1 MLTKLLVGAAV
12 ISKKRRKKENKN
24 NSNAWNRNF
33 GVKHVQ
39 MNLHMFHSSI
49 SAFGSTVDEPGA
61 QGSHVFKLKT

>member
-1 MLTKLLVGAAV
+1 MLRKLLVGAAV
-12 ISKKRRKKENKN
+12 ISKKGEKKKIKIISTRETETLE
-24 NSNAWNRNF
+24 WN
-33 GVKHVQ
+33 VQ